1 MRFQYDLVMSF
12 SSSSCS
18 LKLKAATLHAL
29 RGAVSSTA
37 YMEQCND
44 IEQIFDS
51 HQERQLGNFLYVLTI
66 ATVTILPIQMM
77 TGIFGMNFEPTM
89 AELKWEYGYHMFWI
103 LVITSVLTI
112 LICLWRKGWLQKC
125 KELDDHYA
133 TDAEKEEILARRENP
148 PAQF

>member
-1 MRFQYDLVMSF
+1 MHEAKAGLVY
-12 SSSSCS
+12 
-18 LKLKAATLHAL
+18 TW
-29 RGAVSSTA
+29 RGLVSIAA

-77 TGIFGMNFEPTM
+77 TGIFGMNFETM
-89 AELKWEYGYHMFWI
+89 TELEWQYGYHMFW
-103 LVITSVLTI
+103 LLALTSVLTI
-112 LICLWRKGWLQKC
+112 LTCLWRKGWLEKC

-133 TDAEKEEILARRENP
+133 TDGEKEEILARRKNP
-148 PAQF
+148 QELF